1 MADFEIVRPI
11 PGARRVTFDYDAAS
25 TALDALS
32 TMATKLGDQAAGRQ
46 PLYDA
51 VIVNWLGYF
60 RTQFDRAHD
69 LLQSSFTAGAE
80 LAGYAAFP
88 IWEAISAANERQRQ
102 YNDEYELRQAGVP
115 RGAII

>member
-11 PGARRVTFDYDAAS
+11 PGARCVTFDYDAAS

-32 TMATKLGDQAAGRQ
+32 TMATKLGDQAEGRQ

-51 VIVNWLGYF
+51 VIVNRLGYF
-60 RTQFDRAHD
+60 RTEFDRAHS

-102 YNDEYELRQAGVP
+102 FNDEYELRKAGVP